1 MTVLDL
7 VPSSVDT
14 RSTDSSA
21 HLLDELVE
29 ARNSGCEHRIASA
42 ESALVLEFIGVATRI
57 ARRQRGRGVEVED
70 LVQVARVG
78 LVKAVRRWQPQPSG
92 GFLQYA
98 GPMMLGEVQRHI
110 RDRSAPIRL
119 PRRVHELRPTI
130 MDARL
135 ALERGGQT
143 STVNAIAQA
152 AGVGVSDVLE
162 DAMSHGRSHPQSLQV
177 IQNVDDRADLLCVR
191 AENDRTTAEDRWA
204 LRTAINGLS
213 DRERQLLALRF
224 FEDLSQQEIGDRIGL
239 SQMQISRLLRA
250 TFAKLRRLLVEG
262 AGSQS

>member
-7 VPSSVDT
+7 VPSSADI
-14 RSTDSSA
+14 RPPDSSA
-21 HLLDELVE
+21 HLLDELVQ
-29 ARNSGCEHRIASA
+29 ARDSGCAHRIASA
-42 ESALVLEFIGVATRI
+42 ERALVLEFIGVATRI
-57 ARRQRGRGVEVED
+57 ARRQSGRGVEVED

-98 GPMMLGEVQRHI
+98 GPIVLGEVQRHI
-110 RDRSAPIRL
+110 RDRSALIRL
-119 PRRVHELRPTI
+119 PRRVYELRPTI

-135 ALERGGQT
+135 ALERGGGT
-143 STVNAIAQA
+143 STVGAIARA

-162 DAMSHGRSHPQSLQV
+162 DVMSHGRSHPQSLQV
-177 IQNVDDRADLLCVR
+177 IQNVDDRADRVCVR
-191 AENDRTTAEDRWA
+191 AESERTSAEDRAA

-250 TFAKLRRLLVEG
+250 VFAKLRLMLADG
-262 AGSQS
+262 AGSAS